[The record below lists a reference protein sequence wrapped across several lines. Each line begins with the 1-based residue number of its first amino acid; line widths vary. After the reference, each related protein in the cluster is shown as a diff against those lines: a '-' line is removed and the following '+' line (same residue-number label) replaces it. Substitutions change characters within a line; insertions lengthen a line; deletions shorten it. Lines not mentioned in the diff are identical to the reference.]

1 MSKNK
6 VSNTLIFARRLLES
20 TEIAISSLIEEVK
33 KPIDIEASGSARKAE
48 LQSVKMAIVD
58 ARELIQERQRL
69 EELIKSLEAG
79 DDIEDE
85 TDFGGGFA
93 EKFSKK

>member
-6 VSNTLIFARRLLES
+6 VSTLDFARRLLES

-33 KPIDIEASGSARKAE
+33 KPIDTESSGSARKAE

-69 EELIKSLEAG
+69 EEMIKSLEAG
-79 DDIEDE
+79 DDLGDDA
-85 TDFGGGFA
+85 DFGAGFA
-93 EKFSKK
+93 EQFSKK